1 LQVEE
6 RRIGRA
12 DDLNPH
18 TACKREGRP
27 EVQRG
32 QLEGRLRQREPDS
45 YRRRKPWNSV
55 YYRYYAAH
63 FATHSGDL
71 EELIDLGGKLRNPH
85 AEATVPEPSC
95 DLDIV
100 GIE

>member
-1 LQVEE
+1 
-6 RRIGRA
+6 
-12 DDLNPH
+12 
-18 TACKREGRP
+18 
-27 EVQRG
+27 
-32 QLEGRLRQREPDS
+32 LEGRLRQREPDS
-45 YRRRKPWNSV
+45 YRRRKRWNSV
-55 YYRYYAAH
+55 YYCNFAAH
-63 FATHSGDL
+63 FAAHPGDL